1 MRAMPFAFD
10 EFSFTRSAMGVDYH
24 LIPQMHVL
32 FFGPI
37 ECARHSFSSLVDDED
52 ASILVVTDVQASL
65 GETERLVADAVSEI
79 VEGDDSIRGFLLCT
93 ACQTTFLGIDFDGLC
108 ADLHERFGLF
118 FAHLEANRMRA
129 ENIPGASRKDIPG
142 GDRYHFRKALF
153 KMLGQREGPAGK
165 RGVLVLSEDPLA
177 GECDLKQLQ
186 GVEGIDWV
194 RSVGDLQSFDE
205 LLACKDALFVV
216 STSIVWNE
224 TAEFLSSQYGIESL
238 VCPTSYDFDEID
250 AYYTQ
255 LAQAVERKL
264 GSTAAAVV
272 EDIRM
277 SARER
282 AGEAVNRVLALDS
295 ALDLDVRLVH
305 RPFSMVEAL
314 GTLGFE
320 IVDFMPSRMRM
331 MHKEPDDLP
340 AYERLAAKDPQ
351 FAVRY
356 ASNSRGK
363 RVRRSNRA
371 RNIGAPGRFV
381 PSDPVSREKHVRGE
395 QSWWG
400 YSSIV
405 ELMRELEGAM
415 GEGERR

>member
-79 VEGDDSIRGFLLCT
+79 VKDDDSIRGFLLCT

-108 ADLHERFGLF
+108 SDLHKRFGLF

-153 KMLGQREGPAGK
+153 KMIEQREGSAGK
-165 RGVLVLSEDPLA
+165 RGILVLSEDPLA
-177 GECDLKQLQ
+177 DECDLKQLEAAE
-186 GVEGIDWV
+186 GVGWV

-224 TAEFLSSQYGIESL
+224 TAEYLSSECGIEAL
-238 VCPTSYDFDEID
+238 ICPTSYDLDEIGV
-250 AYYTQ
+250 YYKQ
-255 LAQAVERKL
+255 LVQALERNL
-264 GSTAAAVV
+264 GSSAAATV
-272 EDIRM
+272 EDVRTRGCEN
-277 SARER
+277 ARK
-282 AGEAVNRVLALDS
+282 AISRVRALDS
-295 ALDLDVRLVH
+295 ALDLDLRLVH

-314 GTLGFE
+314 GRSGFE
-320 IVDFMPSRMRM
+320 VIDFMPSRMRM

-340 AYERLAAKDPQ
+340 AYERLAAQDPQ
-351 FAVRY
+351 FAERY
-356 ASNSRGK
+356 AGNSRGK

-371 RNIGAPGRFV
+371 RNMGTPGRFI

-405 ELMRELEGAM
+405 ELMRELEDAADKG
-415 GEGERR
+415 GSR